1 VTVCILK
8 HCKVRVDDAVQTL
21 VPGDFLTVAT
31 GKEARLIET
40 GHARAAVAQDYRSM
54 ANDFRTRDPCGDCWS
69 WTQRNQPALWRKH
82 LKALQ
87 ADNIAAARLTYN
99 QMTAAWSAAQQQPA

>member
-1 VTVCILK
+1 MTVCIIK

-54 ANDFRTRDPCGDCWS
+54 ANDFRTRDPCKDCWS
-69 WTQRNQPALWRKH
+69 WNRQHRPDLWRQH
-82 LKALQ
+82 IQALQ
-87 ADNIAAARLTYN
+87 TENIATARLTFN
-99 QMTAAWSAAQQQPA
+99 QMTAAWSAA